1 MSSSTIT
8 KEPPLTQQ
16 QSPESTKK
24 PSNNHNNHNNHKAT
38 TTPPVP
44 LLDTPLSKSIALL
57 RPVVLLALLATRF
70 NDLVSNPVSALQYAL
85 PVVAAV
91 QTAYVLI
98 CLPVA
103 GFQTSKKVRPGDY
116 RKRAVGGNAHN
127 AISTAILALL
137 LTAIVTPIIHI
148 LFILFGAPF
157 LTHPAHTLLCAA
169 HFSLLAIFPIF
180 YTRGS
185 DGQAWLS
192 VVSASA
198 PLDETFGALAG
209 AVLGSWLGAVPI
221 PLDWDREWQ
230 KWPVTILVGL
240 YAGSLLGSAMS
251 GRLFYGNSWG
261 ATRDEEE

>member
-24 PSNNHNNHNNHKAT
+24 PSNNHDNHKAT

-44 LLDTPLSKSIALL
+44 LLDTPLSNSIALL

-116 RKRAVGGNAHN
+116 RKR
-127 AISTAILALL
+127 T
-137 LTAIVTPIIHI
+137 
-148 LFILFGAPF
+148 
-157 LTHPAHTLLCAA
+157 
-169 HFSLLAIFPIF
+169 
-180 YTRGS
+180 
-185 DGQAWLS
+185 
-192 VVSASA
+192 
-198 PLDETFGALAG
+198 
-209 AVLGSWLGAVPI
+209 
-221 PLDWDREWQ
+221 
-230 KWPVTILVGL
+230 
-240 YAGSLLGSAMS
+240 
-251 GRLFYGNSWG
+251 
-261 ATRDEEE
+261 